1 MTRKLNAEE
10 RALWERV
17 IASVTPLS
25 PRRQPVPET
34 PGIDKELVAAPPVT
48 KASPKGR
55 IPAPRM
61 PPGKTAPAAAIGSTL
76 DGGWDRRLTRGQVD
90 PDFTVDLHGHTMDSA
105 YRMLDMSLERAVR
118 GGARVIL
125 LITGKPPRHSPGEN
139 APRRGVI
146 RAAVGD
152 WLGASRFAGQIAT
165 VRNAHPRH
173 GGGGALYIILK
184 RDRLDPP
191 R

>member
-25 PRRQPVPET
+25 PRRAPVVENPGFDKDAMTAALPET
-34 PGIDKELVAAPPVT
+34 QAR
-48 KASPKGR
+48 PKGR

-61 PPGKTAPAAAIGSTL
+61 PPGKAAPAAIGSTL

-118 GGARVIL
+118 SGARVIL
-125 LITGKPPRHSPGEN
+125 LITGKPPRQNPGEN

-184 RDRLDPP
+184 RDRQDPP